1 MWDDKLL
8 RSGNRLLL
16 WLYDEF
22 RNIKKNECTR
32 LSLFKT
38 FNPATITT
46 DSKPERLQKISQ
58 NRIFSFGL
66 PVFKIH
72 VKIFSLPFSSMLW
85 CILADALLHILT
97 ELTFNV
103 FPFIYI
109 QFKQTQLLCT
119 GTAVQTPDNNEFL
132 STSHR
137 VSQSSPFPWF
147 NIRLRAEPLR
157 VMIRSDDAKTQ
168 HACDVMRWWYAS
180 H

>member
-103 FPFIYI
+103 FTFIYAI
-109 QFKQTQLLCT
+109 QTNTAFVYRYS
-119 GTAVQTPDNNEFL
+119 GTESGQQ
-132 STSHR
+132 R
-137 VSQSSPFPWF
+137 VSF
-147 NIRLRAEPLR
+147 NI
-157 VMIRSDDAKTQ
+157 
-168 HACDVMRWWYAS
+168 AS
-180 H
+180 SQSVITISVIQL